1 MVCMEYRIKNREK
14 DNFIKEEAK
23 DIIEYSIY
31 SRWLSENTLLGYVN
45 EANKEIEWQK
55 WYKDEKFIYKN
66 EIRLDNNFVQ
76 CLLDKI

>member
-1 MVCMEYRIKNREK
+1 MVFKEYEINNSKK

-31 SRWLSENTLLGYVN
+31 SRWLSDNILLGYVN

-55 WYKDEKFIYKN
+55 WYNDEKFIYKN